1 MAKAEREQMARK
13 HIFVV
18 NGSAEFLDILRD
30 LLQEEQYNVTT
41 TNFVP
46 RTFEQIEAL
55 RPDLLMIDL
64 VVGQQAGWDLLER
77 LRNQALTRG
86 IPVIVTST
94 DKRLLDRAMGDSPH
108 NGDKRFMAKPMNLD
122 ELLEAIQSLI
132 GGANW
137 KPGVTGTSP
146 GSQSESAGRP

>member
-1 MAKAEREQMARK
+1 MTQTQQGQMARK

-18 NGSAEFLDILRD
+18 NGSAEFLDIMRD

-64 VVGQQAGWDLLER
+64 W
-77 LRNQALTRG
+77 
-86 IPVIVTST
+86 
-94 DKRLLDRAMGDSPH
+94 
-108 NGDKRFMAKPMNLD
+108 
-122 ELLEAIQSLI
+122 
-132 GGANW
+132 
-137 KPGVTGTSP
+137 
-146 GSQSESAGRP
+146 